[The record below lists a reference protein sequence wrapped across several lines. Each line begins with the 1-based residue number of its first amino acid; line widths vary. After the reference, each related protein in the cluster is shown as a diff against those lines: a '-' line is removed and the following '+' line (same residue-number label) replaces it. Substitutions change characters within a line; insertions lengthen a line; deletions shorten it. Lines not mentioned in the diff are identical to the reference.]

1 MLKIGFDY
9 ARWEITNNDTFLSKQ
24 SIADFK
30 QPGFYS
36 HSVGDFSV
44 VNSMMWTTYYSQ
56 TQTGPI
62 WTQHLTCWCVLIES
76 CEGGVRFGCN
86 LFSLIKRYC
95 VLLVTH
101 AVYLG
106 LTEVLLL
113 LGRKRCIWK
122 KYIYIYIILYIII
135 YNYIYLYC
143 SYIYIYTYPCV
154 YKICPA
160 VPVYLYYTL

>member
-1 MLKIGFDY
+1 MPGEKSKIMTHFS
-9 ARWEITNNDTFLSKQ
+9 ASNRSWTLSNLNV
-24 SIADFK
+24 
-30 QPGFYS
+30 YS
-36 HSVGDFSV
+36 HSVVDFSV
-44 VNSMMWTTYYSQ
+44 VNSMMWTKYYTQ

-113 LGRKRCIWK
+113 LGRKRCFWK
-122 KYIYIYIILYIII
+122 KIHIYNYIYIYIL
-135 YNYIYLYC
+135 
-143 SYIYIYTYPCV
+143 YIYIYMYSYV
-154 YKICPA
+154 YKIRPP
-160 VPVYLYYTL
+160 VPVSLYYSL